1 MYKRMNW
8 NGRRIIKIYLFTTRR
23 SLAAWPWF
31 FSTRRREVGGAPRAL
46 SPPWCWGIIPIS
58 PRAELGGCP
67 FGAFLIYFFQKSQV
81 GWKGERWCCS
91 DSAPPGWFGVF
102 LGEGGCCSAALVVL
116 TQLLIA

>member
-1 MYKRMNW
+1 MEEESLKY
-8 NGRRIIKIYLFTTRR
+8 IYLQHAGASQRGLGS
-23 SLAAWPWF
+23 SLPAGGRW
-31 FSTRRREVGGAPRAL
+31 GAPRAL

>member
-67 FGAFLIYFFQKSQV
+67 FGAFLIYFFSRNPRLV
-81 GWKGERWCCS
+81 GRG
-91 DSAPPGWFGVF
+91 SAG
-102 LGEGGCCSAALVVL
+102 AALTQPPQGGLGFFWGRGDAVL
-116 TQLLIA
+116 QLWWC